1 VFVNGVNDGDL
12 LEKMLADSGALLE
25 GHFLLSSGLHSG
37 NYLQCALLLR
47 FPRYAAYVGER
58 LANLIRPSA
67 PDIIASPALG
77 GIIIGHE
84 VARALDVPF
93 IFCER
98 EEGKMRLRR
107 FPAPEG
113 MRFAV
118 IEDVVTTGG
127 SIKEVGEALESL
139 GGKWVASGCIVDRS
153 TENTGLEG
161 ELFSLAKK
169 VFPVYKPEKCPL
181 CKKGLPLVKPGSKK
195 QRI

>member
-1 VFVNGVNDGDL
+1 VNCVNDGDL

-37 NYLQCALLLR
+37 QYLQCALLLR
-47 FPRYAAYVGER
+47 FPSYAAYVGER
-58 LANLIRPSA
+58 LANLIRPCA

-84 VARALDVPF
+84 VARALDIPF

-98 EEGKMRLRR
+98 EEGKMKLRR
-107 FPAPEG
+107 FPAPEA

-153 TENTGLEG
+153 TGNTGFE
-161 ELFSLAKK
+161 EKLFSLTKK
-169 VFPVYKPEKCPL
+169 AFPVYKPEECPL
-181 CKKGLPLVKPGSKK
+181 CKRGLPLVKPGSKK